1 MSTDT
6 TTINENI
13 LKFDNILTALNYLL
27 EEIETRKESL
37 ISDDKVDN
45 IVFQRMET
53 RQFRDGLIQRINDT
67 YGDSMYREVAFI
79 VMETIDND
87 IDAFL
92 NARLDERLKSLGLI
106 PQ

>member
-1 MSTDT
+1 
-6 TTINENI
+6 
-13 LKFDNILTALNYLL
+13 
-27 EEIETRKESL
+27 
-37 ISDDKVDN
+37 
-45 IVFQRMET
+45 
-53 RQFRDGLIQRINDT
+53 
-67 YGDSMYREVAFI
+67 MYREVAFI